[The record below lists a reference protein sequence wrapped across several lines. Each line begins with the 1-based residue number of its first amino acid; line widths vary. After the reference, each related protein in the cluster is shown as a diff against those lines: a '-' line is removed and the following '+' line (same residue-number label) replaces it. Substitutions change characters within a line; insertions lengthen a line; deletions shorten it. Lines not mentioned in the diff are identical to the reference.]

1 MVAGFR
7 KARDK
12 TSRKT
17 RSPLSRTAV
26 SSTPEAALSAASGRV
41 DGARD
46 AMEPPADLVA
56 AMQARGKWT
65 NRHAARKL
73 TAASIRAYGES
84 RTRGVVA
91 LFDQADPPPHSP
103 PAWLTTALREGWR
116 PGCKPKP
123 DDAPAPEQR
132 ACEACGS
139 VYRPAPDQDD
149 ATRRRAPAFT
159 SHDRDRSHCP

>member
-1 MVAGFR
+1 
-7 KARDK
+7 
-12 TSRKT
+12 
-17 RSPLSRTAV
+17 
-26 SSTPEAALSAASGRV
+26 
-41 DGARD
+41 
-46 AMEPPADLVA
+46 MEPPADLVA

-123 DDAPAPEQR
+123 DTPAAPVAAAPAPEQR

-149 ATRRRAPAFT
+149 VYCSGTCERAATPPVTRRRQGGASGRGGAGE
-159 SHDRDRSHCP
+159 